1 MISNDFIISSLNI
14 TNDDI
19 EDIDIIKSKDILF
32 ICLKLKDKHTVCPYC
47 GFDAK
52 IKDYKNLVESYQEFS
67 LLLFNRFYLIIIAI
81 WGNLPTNS

>member
-19 EDIDIIKSKDILF
+19 DDIDIIKNKDILF
-32 ICLKLKDKHTVCPYC
+32 IYLKLKDKHPVCPYW

-52 IKDYKNLVESYQEFS
+52 IKDYNKTSIYIKRRERDHL
-67 LLLFNRFYLIIIAI
+67 
-81 WGNLPTNS
+81 

>member
-19 EDIDIIKSKDILF
+19 EDIDIIKSKDTLF
-32 ICLKLKDKHTVCPYC
+32 IYLKLKDKHPVCPYC

-52 IKDYKNLVESYQEFS
+52 IKDYNKTSIYIKDGKGITFRLKAIQIPIFYHT
-67 LLLFNRFYLIIIAI
+67 YLII
-81 WGNLPTNS
+81 